1 MRSKNKIALLFH
13 WSSSFIKPFFP
24 VLLLLL
30 FFSLVGNYVSTFEPV
45 FTGKITD
52 ALTLKDKTSFFYFLK
67 IIILFQM
74 AGILFS
80 LLSSWFQFLLRR
92 KMTVYTESI
101 LYLNLMYLSPKGTFK
116 QDTGKL
122 LNLFLSDLSV
132 LTGIYTA
139 QIPSILISLI
149 MISIIG
155 FRLFKID
162 VFIFCLTFI
171 VSIIPIFFAKYF
183 GTRLATVNAAQRK
196 SQDEYT
202 SYINE
207 TIKGLQEIK
216 NHSSQKF
223 FIHKFK
229 NILRHIFIHIKESTI
244 IGMQS
249 STASFFTNFTINI
262 SLFTVIGLT
271 VLEGKNTV
279 GTITAALMYSQ
290 KLRSLVSSCAETY
303 KGIIISFVSVERLK
317 SIFDERQNRF
327 SLLKEE
333 KDTSNI
339 KKIKITNLRFAYKKN
354 KFLFE
359 NLNTEF
365 TFPGL
370 YLIKGEN
377 GSGKTS
383 LFNIISGNINLNG
396 ESVLKGEIIFFN
408 LSTKLSYI
416 SQSPFIFS
424 GTIKENLLFGKDS
437 GEFKIKDILIK
448 TKLNIVIE
456 SLDKGLDTKLGEK
469 EHILSQG
476 QIQRLAL
483 SRCLLQN
490 NEVILFDEVENT
502 LDSETLIALNT
513 LLSELKMKKLILM
526 ITHRS
531 FYDKIADGVLVL
543 RKI

>member
-45 FTGKITD
+45 FTGKIID

-162 VFIFCLTFI
+162 VFIFI

-223 FIHKFK
+223 FIYKFK

-424 GTIKENLLFGKDS
+424 GTIKENLLFGKDY

-490 NEVILFDEVENT
+490 SEVILFDEVENA
-502 LDSETLIALNT
+502 LDSETIIALNT
-513 LLSELKMKKLILM
+513 LLSELKTKKLILM
-526 ITHRS
+526 ITHYS

-543 RKI
+543 HKI